1 MDINQEIKNKIHE
14 RFPSLE
20 ISIYPDETQDNIIVA
35 IDDDLYYS
43 DDYLSH
49 VMDIKINLLWENNIF
64 NYLFVRE
71 TPKPDFIP
79 VLFTNIHVPV
89 SPFSFN
95 NNAVTEAISFS
106 RINYSDSSSDGDYLW
121 PMVA

>member
-1 MDINQEIKNKIHE
+1 MDFNQEIKKRINEK
-14 RFPSLE
+14 FPNLDV
-20 ISIYPDETQDNIIVA
+20 SIFPDETQDNVIVA

-43 DDYLSH
+43 DEYLEV
-49 VMDIKINLLWENNIF
+49 VMDIKLKILWENNIF

-71 TPKPDFIP
+71 SAKPSFIP
-79 VLFTNIHVPV
+79 VLFTNIHIPV

-95 NNAVTEAISFS
+95 NNAATEAISFS